1 MSDKKPAAQHTHA
14 KIPPSTMSRVMACP
28 GSNALERTVP
38 KRESTFTDE
47 GHAAHALA
55 ERALKDATFDTRL
68 YLGQTL
74 TLPSHGTETVTATV
88 TEDLCAGVQPYVDAV
103 KQRLA
108 TFRADPDVKAA
119 TLFVEQR
126 IDVSA
131 VMAQPGQFGYADT
144 VILVERKD
152 GTGLVSIEDLKYGKG
167 VPVVADNNV
176 QLMIYGAG
184 AVNMFQ
190 DKANITRVELVIHM
204 SRLNYTSVWGIDTA
218 DLNTFRN
225 KTQAAVAEAMAQE
238 KILKTQGVAA
248 MTFNKGADQCRFC
261 NAKGICPAYNAASAK
276 KDTAKP
282 VPRKPKPGK

>member
-1 MSDKKPAAQHTHA
+1 MPDKKSAPHHTHA

-38 KRESTFTDE
+38 KRESAFTDE

-55 ERALKDATFDTRL
+55 EKALKDATFDTRL
-68 YLGQTL
+68 YLGQTV
-74 TLPSHGTETVTATV
+74 TLPGHGTQAVTATV

-103 KQRLA
+103 KKRLDD
-108 TFRADPDVKAA
+108 FRADPAVKDV

-144 VILVERKD
+144 LILVERKD

-184 AVNMFQ
+184 AIDMFQ
-190 DKANITRVELVIHM
+190 HKTNITRVELVIHM

-218 DLNTFRN
+218 DLNTFRRQA
-225 KTQAAVAEAMAQE
+225 QAAVAEAITQGQ
-238 KILKTQGVAA
+238 ILKTQGVEA
-248 MTFNKGADQCRFC
+248 MTFNKGIDQCRFC
-261 NAKGICPAYNAASAK
+261 NAKGICPAFNAAAAQK
-276 KDTAKP
+276 AAAKP
-282 VPRKPKPGK
+282 VPKKPKPGK